1 MFRRFFFSSLA
12 RSRYLS
18 LFSHSFSFIL
28 WSSGTAT
35 LTILQILFLKRS
47 FFQAAV
53 VSILLYG
60 CTTWT
65 LTKRLERRLD
75 GNYTRMLR
83 TVLNKSWR
91 QHPTRLQLYGHLPPI
106 TKTIQVRR
114 TRHAGHCWRSK
125 DELISD
131 VLLWTPTHG
140 CARVGRPARTYIQ
153 QLCEDTG
160 CNPEDLPEAMNDR
173 EKWRETV
180 RDIRA
185 GGATWW
191 WLLGLAFWP
200 RLGDPCIFQSP
211 IGVYVCH
218 FLGVI
223 LRCAYTNCSYGQIS
237 ISCTFLSHV
246 KSYTPS
252 VLICC
257 IRLLC
262 DWWFHLSHHI
272 AYTYYFVASYLISLW
287 YDWFL
292 WSCFVLLLGD
302 ILFLF

>member
-1 MFRRFFFSSLA
+1 M
-12 RSRYLS
+12 
-18 LFSHSFSFIL
+18 
-28 WSSGTAT
+28 
-35 LTILQILFLKRS
+35 KRS

-83 TVLNKSWR
+83 AVLNKSWR

-191 WLLGLAFWP
+191 WWWWFSSSY
-200 RLGDPCIFQSP
+200 QS
-211 IGVYVCH
+211 
-218 FLGVI
+218 F
-223 LRCAYTNCSYGQIS
+223 AYN
-237 ISCTFLSHV
+237 LSHQRN
-246 KSYTPS
+246 KILKKNRYSG
-252 VLICC
+252 I
-257 IRLLC
+257 
-262 DWWFHLSHHI
+262 DWSRKRI
-272 AYTYYFVASYLISLW
+272 TQNP
-287 YDWFL
+287 
-292 WSCFVLLLGD
+292 LLLDPRIISVISMNWIKGETNG
-302 ILFLF
+302 

>member
-1 MFRRFFFSSLA
+1 M
-12 RSRYLS
+12 
-18 LFSHSFSFIL
+18 
-28 WSSGTAT
+28 
-35 LTILQILFLKRS
+35 KRS

-83 TVLNKSWR
+83 AVLNKSWR

-191 WLLGLAFWP
+191 W
-200 RLGDPCIFQSP
+200 
-211 IGVYVCH
+211 
-218 FLGVI
+218 
-223 LRCAYTNCSYGQIS
+223 
-237 ISCTFLSHV
+237 
-246 KSYTPS
+246 
-252 VLICC
+252 
-257 IRLLC
+257 
-262 DWWFHLSHHI
+262 WWFK
-272 AYTYYFVASYLISLW
+272 AKF
-287 YDWFL
+287 
-292 WSCFVLLLGD
+292 
-302 ILFLF
+302 LFLPIYKYMWFVNAFCKNILKRAWAHSFVRLNGFEYFCVEKLITRKERFIEKSTL

>member
-1 MFRRFFFSSLA
+1 MRSSLLLQQCPACLVRLTWIVVMMGGRWPYSWCFVGCCLQDLFNIACSILMILPSSFFSS
-12 RSRYLS
+12 RFLS
-18 LFSHSFSFIL
+18 IKVVHPY
-28 WSSGTAT
+28 SSIYIYIYSYNQTGNIAT
-35 LTILQILFLKRS
+35 LDGASLKLVDKFTYLGSSVSSTEKDIDTRLTKAWTAIDRLSIIWKSDLTDKMKRS
-47 FFQAAV
+47 FFQATV

-83 TVLNKSWR
+83 AVLNKSWR

-185 GGATWW
+185 GGAT
-191 WLLGLAFWP
+191 
-200 RLGDPCIFQSP
+200 
-211 IGVYVCH
+211 
-218 FLGVI
+218 
-223 LRCAYTNCSYGQIS
+223 
-237 ISCTFLSHV
+237 
-246 KSYTPS
+246 
-252 VLICC
+252 
-257 IRLLC
+257 
-262 DWWFHLSHHI
+262 
-272 AYTYYFVASYLISLW
+272 
-287 YDWFL
+287 
-292 WSCFVLLLGD
+292 
-302 ILFLF
+302 